1 MLILSFFY
9 FLLSFFSNISILAQP
24 KKVYMSSGTI
34 LAIIIIYFGILIL
47 ISNLVSKKDSSNDA
61 FFKANKNSKWYLVA
75 FGMIGTALSGVTFIS
90 VPGEVGNPDLQFK
103 YFQFV
108 LGNAIGFIIIATVLL
123 PLYYRMNLTS
133 IYSYI
138 EQRLGV
144 VSYKTAATIFLISRT
159 IGSAFRLYLVVIV
172 LQRFVFDA
180 YNIPFAVTVLIS
192 LALIFAY
199 TYRGGLKTIII
210 TDTLQ
215 TFFLVTSVFLTII
228 FICNSLDYSFTEA
241 FEAVKNSNYSKVFFY
256 EDYLKGSF
264 VLKQIL
270 GGIFVTIAMVGLDQ
284 DLMQKNL
291 SCKNIGEAQKNMFTF
306 TGIFVVINIF
316 FLSVGA
322 LLYLYA
328 EKNGISVPMVDG
340 VKRTDLLFPE
350 IAFNHLN
357 IVPAV
362 VFLLGLTAATFAT
375 TDSALTALTTSFCV
389 DFLGMDKE
397 GKNSNS
403 EIPNSNEEIE
413 TRNKKLV
420 RTRHLVHVGFS
431 LLMFLVII
439 VFNSLN
445 DKSVVT
451 MIFKV
456 ASYTYGPLLGLYAF
470 GLFMKSK
477 TVHDKLVPFIC
488 VISPLVCFLIAKNS
502 ATLFEDYVIDN
513 ELIIVNGLITFIGL
527 LVISKPAT
535 SQTKF

>member
-1 MLILSFFY
+1 MT
-9 FLLSFFSNISILAQP
+9 P
-24 KKVYMSSGTI
+24 TTI
-34 LAIIIIYFGILIL
+34 LIIIVIYFGLLIL
-47 ISNLVSKKDSSNDA
+47 ISNRVSKKGSDNDT

-108 LGNAIGFIIIATVLL
+108 LGNAIGFLIIATVLL

-138 EQRLGV
+138 EQRLGS

-172 LQRFVFDA
+172 LQRYVFDA
-180 YNIPFAVTVLIS
+180 FNIPFAVTVLIS
-192 LALIFAY
+192 LGLIFAY

-215 TFFLVTSVFLTII
+215 TFFLVSSVFLTIY
-228 FICNSLDYSFTEA
+228 FICDSMDLSFFQA
-241 FEAVKNSNYSKVFFY
+241 FEAVKNSNYSKVFFF
-256 EDYLKGSF
+256 EDYLKGNYF
-264 VLKQIL
+264 WKQIL

-291 SCKNIGEAQKNMFTF
+291 SCKNIGEAQKNMYTF
-306 TGIFVVINIF
+306 TAIFVLINIF

-322 LLYLYA
+322 LLYIYA
-328 EKNGISVPMVDG
+328 EKNGIGIPMVGD
-340 VKRTDLLFPE
+340 VKRSDLLFPE
-350 IAFNHLN
+350 IAFNHLTL
-357 IVPAV
+357 IPSV

-397 GKNSNS
+397 KNQNK
-403 EIPNSNEEIE
+403 PNI
-413 TRNKKLV
+413 V
-420 RTRHLVHVGFS
+420 RTRHLVHVSFS

-439 VFNSLN
+439 IFNSLN

-477 TVHDKLVPFIC
+477 TVHDKFVPVIC
-488 VISPLVCFLIAKNS
+488 ILSPAICFLISKYS
-502 ATLFEDYVIDN
+502 AVLLGDYVIDN
-513 ELIIVNGLITFIGL
+513 ELIIINGLITFIGL
-527 LVISKPAT
+527 FLISKPAIENT
-535 SQTKF
+535 RY